1 MSMIRL
7 FSFCWFL
14 QVTNMPHGPMFFF
27 LPLGHSCIKTAMESG
42 GHSAR
47 LALRRN
53 WQRAILVGLDRQHW
67 EPWFYFGVHRWLGG
81 PWCTTN

>member
-1 MSMIRL
+1 
-7 FSFCWFL
+7 
-14 QVTNMPHGPMFFF
+14 MPHGPMFFLATWPF
-27 LPLGHSCIKTAMESG
+27 MHQDIKTAMENG

-67 EPWFYFGVHRWLGG
+67 EPWFFKGVHRWLG